1 MHVVGWAL
9 LTIGASHFYMRRFDE
24 AVAKLLLA
32 SQEDP
37 SLPNPYRYLAA
48 CYAHLG
54 RLDEAREIVERL
66 RSITGVVI
74 PELSYL
80 RSAEQRALYLSGLR
94 LAAGEAT

>member
-54 RLDEAREIVERL
+54 RLSEARKTVERL
-66 RSITGVVI
+66 RAICPTIGSD
-74 PELSYL
+74 SYL
-80 RSAEQRALYLSGLR
+80 RKPEHQELYLSGLR
-94 LAAGEAT
+94 LATGES